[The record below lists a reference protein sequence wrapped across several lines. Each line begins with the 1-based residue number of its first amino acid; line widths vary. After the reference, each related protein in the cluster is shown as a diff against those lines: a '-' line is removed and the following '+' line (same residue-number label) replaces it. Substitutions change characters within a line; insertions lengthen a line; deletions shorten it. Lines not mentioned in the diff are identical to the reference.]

1 MVPDLGSGDLTP
13 GESSFPFKASA
24 ADAAAFLKLLANE
37 HRLLV
42 LCYLEE
48 EGELTVG
55 QLTQR
60 VGLSQ
65 SALSQHLSRLRADGL
80 AATRREAQTI
90 YYRVADAKTE
100 QVLRLLHDLFCPEL
114 GRAPPTSKE

>member
-1 MVPDLGSGDLTP
+1 MTP
-13 GESSFPFKASA
+13 GESSSPFTASA

-100 QVLRLLHDLFCPEL
+100 QVLRLLHELFCPEL